1 MLKNGMLPRISD
13 DAKEKMIAKIR
24 HSGKTIVELTNYC
37 QKLSRAEDIGELSEL
52 SDSEVDGEGLPRAF
66 HHPFEVK
73 DRGPIVMNIRNSKP
87 IAPKQASELKAIMSQ
102 FPVSSG
108 KQHSMVENTWVPVT
122 TTTKGTTTTTS
133 TTTTTA
139 SSSTKTVVTLSKQI
153 QEQLPELANPKNKTE
168 INPVLT
174 KPYDWK
180 NDNHYCSSIELEQAQ
195 PPCDVSEIISQRL
208 NAMRKLQDNPNDVE
222 ATKTLYETQQN
233 VSFLNEQKLIFMFFC
248 AFLQIN

>member
-24 HSGKTIVELTNYC
+24 HGGKTIVELTNYC
-37 QKLSRAEDIGELSEL
+37 QKLSRAEDLGELSDL

-73 DRGPIVMNIRNSKP
+73 DRGPIVMNIRNSIP

-108 KQHSMVENTWVPVT
+108 KQHSLASNDTWVPVT
-122 TTTKGTTTTTS
+122 TSSKGSTTTTS

-139 SSSTKTVVTLSKQI
+139 GSSTKSVVTLSKQI
-153 QEQLPELANPKNKTE
+153 QEQLPELAKPKNKTE

-180 NDNHYCSSIELEQAQ
+180 NDNHYCKSIELEQ

-233 VSFLNEQKLIFMFFC
+233 VRN
-248 AFLQIN
+248 N

>member
-1 MLKNGMLPRISD
+1 MVKNGLLPKISNES
-13 DAKEKMIAKIR
+13 KEKLLTKIR
-24 HSGKTIVELTNYC
+24 HGGKTIEELTNYC
-37 QKLSRAEDIGELSEL
+37 QKLSRAEDLGELSEL
-52 SDSEVDGEGLPRAF
+52 SDSDVDAEGMPRAF

-73 DRGPIVMNIRNSKP
+73 DRGPIVMNIRNSVP
-87 IAPKQASELKAIMSQ
+87 IAPKQASELKAIMAQ

-108 KQHSMVENTWVPVT
+108 KHHNAVENTWIPVT
-122 TTTKGTTTTTS
+122 TTKGGTTTS
-133 TTTTTA
+133 TTITTST
-139 SSSTKTVVTLSKQI
+139 SSMKSVVTLSKQI
-153 QEQLPELANPKNKTE
+153 QEQLPELAKPKSVD

-180 NDNHYCSSIELEQAQ
+180 SDDHYCKSIVPALEAPPGP

-233 VSFLNEQKLIFMFFC
+233 VSI
-248 AFLQIN
+248 

>member
-24 HSGKTIVELTNYC
+24 HGGKTIEELTNYC
-37 QKLSRAEDIGELSEL
+37 QKLSRAEDLGELSDL
-52 SDSEVDGEGLPRAF
+52 SDSDVDGEGQPRAF

-73 DRGPIVMNIRNSKP
+73 DRGPIVMNIRNSIP
-87 IAPKQASELKAIMSQ
+87 HAPKQASELKAIMSQ

-108 KQHSMVENTWVPVT
+108 KHHSAVENTWVPVT
-122 TTTKGTTTTTS
+122 TTKGATSTT

-139 SSSTKTVVTLSKQI
+139 SSSKSVVTLSKQI
-153 QEQLPELANPKNKTE
+153 QEQLPELAQPKKSAE

-174 KPYDWK
+174 RPYDWK
-180 NDNHYCSSIELEQAQ
+180 SDDHYCKSIEPIPALEPPPL
-195 PPCDVSEIISQRL
+195 PPCDVSDIISQRL

-233 VSFLNEQKLIFMFFC
+233 VRLFN
-248 AFLQIN
+248 